1 MLNDPDLG
9 INPSLLK
16 SDDDDDQIDLDERII
31 AQTPRS
37 KAKPVA
43 VEEQSEE
50 TYSIDMHYD

>member
-16 SDDDDDQIDLDERII
+16 SDDDDDLIDLDERII

-43 VEEQSEE
+43 AEEQSEE
-50 TYSIDMHYD
+50 TSSIDMHYD